1 MAVLTR
7 PAWRPAIS
15 GDWRLC
21 DEPHELLDGESQD
34 AKHQVA
40 EYLIVS
46 PHAYIIGA
54 VVVFQAAVDPFGGG
68 ALVVAAFFGQ
78 LIVGAALRPR
88 FSCTLSLGATPWFWI
103 DDRNMTERPARSI
116 DFRRIIGAVHEIVEI
131 GHTLRG
137 DLRQWDCDL
146 TVMQRRRC
154 QQTRHRNVAIGG
166 VDVQLVADPSRQI
179 SFGVAFCADI
189 APPWKIGQHLG
200 QCHRTLPFQPA
211 RFLRLRR
218 RRSLTLAW
226 PATFALGRGRC
237 RLW

>member
-1 MAVLTR
+1 MLQYFSDGSLFQVADCDVAHGFLRILARDGRDLAVASQDGGLGGAVGR
-7 PAWRPAIS
+7 WQVC

-78 LIVGAALRPR
+78 LIVGAAFGPR
-88 FSCTLSLGATPWFWI
+88 FSCTLSLGATPWFGI
-103 DDRNMTERPARSI
+103 DDRNMTERPARSV
-116 DFRRIIGAVHEIVEI
+116 DFRRIIGAVHELVEI

-137 DLRQWDCDL
+137 DLRQRDCDL
-146 TVMQRRRC
+146 TVMQRRRR
-154 QQTRHRNVAIGG
+154 QQTRR
-166 VDVQLVADPSRQI
+166 RK
-179 SFGVAFCADI
+179 CR
-189 APPWKIGQHLG
+189 
-200 QCHRTLPFQPA
+200 CPA
-211 RFLRLRR
+211 R
-218 RRSLTLAW
+218 S
-226 PATFALGRGRC
+226 C
-237 RLW
+237 R